1 MSGDSRK
8 LKRKRRLH
16 KWLAIML
23 AVLLLTEQSDVFVRA
38 EEGVGDAPQTET
50 SSGEVG
56 TDTQNQDNTADGDHT
71 ENADSTGDGNTEN
84 PGNTGDGADDAKTG
98 MDTDGGNNVDSD
110 DGNTGDGTEGGGE
123 QKPCICEIKCTA
135 DSVDADC
142 PVCAADYSAC
152 IGKTDDAEKIDGN
165 IEADTDGQDQCGC
178 ETACTADKVN
188 TECPV
193 CVADYSACTK
203 NVGGGV
209 NPAEEEIEIMEE
221 IPPAQTVSGNG
232 VDLET
237 GSAMLAG
244 DYTFTY
250 NDIEYAKIETN
261 REVRVY
267 KVNAY
272 TASGDIVIPE
282 EVSDGN
288 YTYRVTQIGYRAF
301 ARCSGLQSVTIP
313 DSVTMISHYAFDGCS
328 GLESMV
334 IPDSVTDIGSR
345 AFERCTGLRS
355 VRLPVGLTRIEEGVF
370 DYCRNLCEIEI
381 PEGVTFI
388 GLAAFGSCTS
398 LGTASGGTITI
409 PDSVTMIDCNAFF
422 GCTGLTS
429 IKIPDNVWVIYPFVF
444 EECSNLSK
452 VELPAGIKHICNDAF
467 QKCSSLQ
474 DIELPE
480 AVTTIRANAF
490 QGCSSLESIKI
501 PGQVTEIDEYAFSE
515 CGSLQLVELSN
526 GITAI
531 GKFAFEKCG
540 SIESIQLPKT
550 VASIER
556 GAFRNCTGLNRLQIV
571 VSSDGEITPIA
582 IGKPNKEGEEVFAN
596 LPIDRTVVFLAEDGS
611 ELTGTALENARRAYI
626 EAGKTDDN
634 PDDGKWYGWS
644 VGELSETVDTYK
656 VTIPVQ
662 KDGQPWTVDCDR
674 KFALSKDNGNT
685 YVENLD
691 AVEAGDYVI
700 YDVTDGGNKLKTDIS
715 VEVTNADAVSDA
727 VDYYTVSF
735 YDGDVAYGAGT
746 PQEPQIIL
754 SGRQAAR
761 PADPGKADY
770 QFAGWKTAKGGS
782 TPYKFDYAVTEKTD
796 IYASWIEKTAEQLHI
811 TASAE
816 EGGTISPA
824 GDVPVTKGGEQTFTI
839 TPDEGNRIKSVTVDG
854 KDVTGELA
862 DHMARAR
869 ADAKYY
875 TFTNVTENHTIH
887 AVFENDGSNPGG
899 GGDNPNPGGGD
910 NPNPGGGGDNSNP
923 GGGSGGSGDDPNPG
937 SVDNTGSVQV
947 TVVSETA
954 SPQAGKDSAGNTVPA
969 QSQSVGGQENAAGG
983 HAASETGQKANG
995 TGQASDGTEPKTGD
1009 TSYLEVYATL
1019 AMIAGLTW
1027 LLLCFM
1033 DEARGMSEREKEVFV
1048 AAFIRWGKKGGA
1060 FRKCCAMAAIFCLLA
1075 YYHTI
1080 GKRVSKNALPENYLG
1095 QAS

>member
-1 MSGDSRK
+1 
-8 LKRKRRLH
+8 
-16 KWLAIML
+16 
-23 AVLLLTEQSDVFVRA
+23 
-38 EEGVGDAPQTET
+38 
-50 SSGEVG
+50 
-56 TDTQNQDNTADGDHT
+56 
-71 ENADSTGDGNTEN
+71 
-84 PGNTGDGADDAKTG
+84 
-98 MDTDGGNNVDSD
+98 
-110 DGNTGDGTEGGGE
+110 
-123 QKPCICEIKCTA
+123 
-135 DSVDADC
+135 
-142 PVCAADYSAC
+142 
-152 IGKTDDAEKIDGN
+152 
-165 IEADTDGQDQCGC
+165 
-178 ETACTADKVN
+178 
-188 TECPV
+188 
-193 CVADYSACTK
+193 
-203 NVGGGV
+203 
-209 NPAEEEIEIMEE
+209 MEE

-237 GSAMLAG
+237 EAAMLAG
-244 DYTFTY
+244 EGVETYSLFYTFTY
-250 NDIEYAKIETN
+250 NDIEYMETGSYGEVQVN
-261 REVRVY
+261 RQD
-267 KVNAY
+267 KY
-272 TASGDIVIPE
+272 TVSGDIVIPP
-282 EVSDGN
+282 EVSDGSN
-288 YTYRVTQIGYRAF
+288 TYRVTRIGPSAF
-301 ARCSGLQSVTIP
+301 EGCSGLTSITIP
-313 DSVTMISHYAFDGCS
+313 DSVTMINYNAFYGCS

-334 IPDSVTDIGSR
+334 IPDSVTDIGTS

-355 VRLPVGLTRIEEGVF
+355 VRLPAGLTRINDGVF
-370 DYCRNLCEIEI
+370 HYCKNLCEIEI
-381 PEGVTFI
+381 PEGVTYI
-388 GLAAFGSCTS
+388 DRVAFSGCTS
-398 LGTASGGTITI
+398 LGTSSGGTITI
-409 PDSVTMIDCNAFF
+409 PDSVTIIDMSAFW

-429 IKIPDNVWVIYPFVF
+429 IKIPDNMWMIHPYVF
-444 EECSNLSK
+444 CECSNLSK
-452 VELPAGIKHICNDAF
+452 VELPAGMKQISSHAF
-467 QKCSSLQ
+467 YKCSSLH

-480 AVTTIRANAF
+480 AVTSIQINAF
-490 QGCSSLESIKI
+490 EGCSSLESIKI
-501 PGQVTEIDEYAFSE
+501 PGQVTEISDYTFSK
-515 CGSLQLVELSN
+515 CGSLQLVELPN
-526 GITAI
+526 EITTI
-531 GKFAFEKCG
+531 GEFAFQECG
-540 SIESIQLPKT
+540 SLESIQLPKNVT
-550 VASIER
+550 SIER
-556 GAFRNCTGLNRLQIV
+556 GAFRNCTGLNELQIV
-571 VSSDGEITPIA
+571 VSSDGEINPIA

-596 LPIDRTVVFLAEDGS
+596 LPTDRTVVFLAEDGS

-656 VTIPVQ
+656 VTVSVQ

-674 KFALSKDNGNT
+674 EFALSKDNGNT
-685 YVENLD
+685 FVENLD

-700 YDVTDGGNKLKTDIS
+700 YDVTDVGNKLKTDIS
-715 VEVTNADAVSDA
+715 VEVTNADVVSDA

-746 PQEPQIIL
+746 PQEPQIVL

-770 QFAGWKTAKGGS
+770 QFAGWKTAQGGS
-782 TPYKFDYAVTEKTD
+782 TPYKFDNAVTEKTD

-824 GDVPVTKGGEQTFTI
+824 GDIPVTKGGEQTFTI

-862 DHMARAR
+862 NHMARAW

-875 TFTNVTENHTIH
+875 TFANVTENHTIH
-887 AVFENDGSNPGG
+887 AAFESDGSNPGG

-923 GGGSGGSGDDPNPG
+923 GGGSGGSGDNSNPDGGG
-937 SVDNTGSVQV
+937 STGNTQV
-947 TVVSETA
+947 TVMSETA
-954 SPQAGKDSAGNTVPA
+954 SPQAENSAVADMGTP
-969 QSQSVGGQENAAGG
+969 Q
-983 HAASETGQKANG
+983 ASNGQKNVVFA
-995 TGQASDGTEPKTGD
+995 TGQASDGKEPKTGD

-1080 GKRVSKNALPENYLG
+1080 GKRVGKNALPENYLG